1 MSGTVIQVL
10 LSISF
15 AVLSVLE
22 DNIVLEFHFF
32 PLFILFWEK
41 FKSFHG
47 VIVKVF
53 FFFLPFWNLSVL
65 EIWKP
70 EGIEKEHLLTYESGF
85 EGNPGILRKAN
96 SYCYRIWLQRE
107 W

>member
-32 PLFILFWEK
+32 SFIY
-41 FKSFHG
+41 SF
-47 VIVKVF
+47 
-53 FFFLPFWNLSVL
+53 LR
-65 EIWKP
+65 EI
-70 EGIEKEHLLTYESGF
+70 
-85 EGNPGILRKAN
+85 
-96 SYCYRIWLQRE
+96 
-107 W
+107 

>member
-32 PLFILFWEK
+32 SFILF
-41 FKSFHG
+41 
-47 VIVKVF
+47 
-53 FFFLPFWNLSVL
+53 
-65 EIWKP
+65 
-70 EGIEKEHLLTYESGF
+70 
-85 EGNPGILRKAN
+85 
-96 SYCYRIWLQRE
+96 
-107 W
+107 